1 MKNIESIS
9 DDELRDRIK
18 GVRFTHLWASQISRL
33 IDEKNRRKKHRKIG
47 RAHV

>member
-9 DDELRDRIK
+9 DQELCDRIK

-33 IDEKNRRKKHRKIG
+33 IDEKNRRKKHR
-47 RAHV
+47 RNAR